1 LSKSLLFPYKFGNFV
16 LYLKMGKHFLKL
28 PKMGESVV
36 EATLTKWLKEVGD
49 PIDLDDIVV
58 EIATDKVDSDV
69 PSQVS
74 GVLIEKKFIENDVV
88 QVGEVMAV
96 IQTEGD
102 ESDDESD
109 VELEPLKEEKKE
121 TALPEAKTFSL
132 PDPLPEFGSVSK
144 MVEEAKSI
152 ISSETSYDN
161 SEFLSP
167 LVKSIVKA
175 EGLSQEEIKRIEGT
189 GKDNRITKKDVLAF
203 LDQIESLPIA
213 TKEKQTLLDSALATE
228 VSSIKKGADSDV
240 ISNSDGDQVIEMTR
254 MAKLTADH
262 MIRSK
267 QTSAHVQS
275 FIEAD
280 LTNLW
285 DWREKVKNEFLKREG
300 EKLTF
305 TPLMIKAL
313 IKALKDFPLLNS
325 SVTGDTI
332 VKRRAINIG
341 MAAAMDDGNL
351 IVPVIKNADHL
362 NLVGLAK
369 AVNDMAN
376 RSRTQKLKPEEVQ
389 GGTFTFTNIGNF
401 GSLTGTPIINQ
412 PQVGIV
418 AVGVIRKMPAV
429 IETNQGD
436 SIAIRKK
443 MIISHSYD
451 HRIINGAMGGQ
462 FIKSMVDYL
471 ENWDINYSI

>member
-1 LSKSLLFPYKFGNFV
+1 
-16 LYLKMGKHFLKL
+16 MGKYLLKL

-49 PIDLDDIVV
+49 PISVDDILV

-69 PSQVS
+69 PSEVS
-74 GVLIEKKFIENDVV
+74 GVLIEKKFAENDLVK
-88 QVGEVMAV
+88 VGEVMAV
-96 IQTEGD
+96 IQIEGED
-102 ESDDESD
+102 TKVEDIPEEIVESN
-109 VELEPLKEEKKE
+109 VAEKKDGEKELTPIPEVPMFTIEDLAFE
-121 TALPEAKTFSL
+121 TERKSNVSEKINKETKPSTQENHN
-132 PDPLPEFGSVSK
+132 EF
-144 MVEEAKSI
+144 
-152 ISSETSYDN
+152 Y
-161 SEFLSP
+161 SP
-167 LVKSIVKA
+167 LVKSIARA
-175 EGLSQEEIKRIEGT
+175 EGITEFELKQIEGT
-189 GKDNRITKKDVLAF
+189 GKDSRVTKKDILSYLSHRQDSSVSATKKASPLLSDDPDTNTSKLITQSPAISSSPTEG
-203 LDQIESLPIA
+203 DQI
-213 TKEKQTLLDSALATE
+213 
-228 VSSIKKGADSDV
+228 
-240 ISNSDGDQVIEMTR
+240 IEMNR

-280 LTNLW
+280 LTRLW
-285 DWREKVKNEFLKREG
+285 DWREKVKNKFLQREG

-305 TPLMIKAL
+305 TPLLITAL

-325 SVTGDTI
+325 SVEGDTI
-332 VKRRAINIG
+332 IQKKAINIG
-341 MAAAMDDGNL
+341 MAAAMADGNL
-351 IVPVIKNADHL
+351 IVPVIKNADHF
-362 NLVGLAK
+362 NMVGLAK
-369 AVNDMAN
+369 TVNDLAQRA
-376 RSRTQKLKPEEVQ
+376 RSQKLKPDEVQ

-429 IETNQGD
+429 IETSQGD

-462 FIKSMVDYL
+462 FIKSMADYL
-471 ENWDINYSI
+471 ENWDENYPT

>member
-1 LSKSLLFPYKFGNFV
+1 
-16 LYLKMGKHFLKL
+16 MGKHFLKL
-28 PKMGESVV
+28 PKMGESVA
-36 EATLTKWLKEVGD
+36 EATLTKWLKEVGEL
-49 PIDLDDIVV
+49 IEVDDIVV

-69 PSQVS
+69 PSEVN
-74 GVLIEKKFIENDVV
+74 GVLIEKKFAENEVV
-88 QVGEVMAV
+88 QVGEVMAI
-96 IQTEGD
+96 IQTESD
-102 ESDDESD
+102 EPDDAGIAK
-109 VELEPLKEEKKE
+109 LEPLKKIEKKE
-121 TALPEAKTFSL
+121 ISIPKVKTFSL
-132 PDPLPEFGSVSK
+132 PDPLPEFESVYKTLEDSK
-144 MVEEAKSI
+144 TMVSAD
-152 ISSETSYDN
+152 TSFNN

-175 EGLSQEEIKRIEGT
+175 EGLSQEEIKRIKGS
-189 GKDNRITKKDVLAF
+189 GKDNRITKNDLLTYLA
-203 LDQIESLPIA
+203 QRGSSASPVK
-213 TKEKQTLLDSALATE
+213 KEHIFVTPSDPSSTLSTTTPTA
-228 VSSIKKGADSDV
+228 SGV
-240 ISNSDGDQVIEMTR
+240 ISQADGNQFIEMSR

-275 FIEAD
+275 FIETD
-280 LTNLW
+280 MTHLW
-285 DWREKVKNEFLKREG
+285 DWREKVKDDFLQREG

-305 TPLMIKAL
+305 TPLLITAL

-325 SVTGDTI
+325 SMEGDTI
-332 VKRRAINIG
+332 IQKRDINIG
-341 MAAAMDDGNL
+341 MAAAMADGNL

-362 NLVGLAK
+362 NMVGLAK
-369 AVNDMAN
+369 SVNDLAH
-376 RSRTQKLKPEEVQ
+376 RARTQQLKPEEVQ

-429 IETNQGD
+429 IETSQGD

-451 HRIINGAMGGQ
+451 HRIINGALGGQ
-462 FIKSMVDYL
+462 FIKSMSDYL
-471 ENWDINYSI
+471 ENWDKDFSI

>member
-1 LSKSLLFPYKFGNFV
+1 
-16 LYLKMGKHFLKL
+16 MGKHFLKL
-28 PKMGESVV
+28 PKMGESVA
-36 EATLTKWLKEVGD
+36 EATLTKWLKEVGEL
-49 PIDLDDIVV
+49 IEVDDIVV

-69 PSQVS
+69 PSEVN
-74 GVLIEKKFIENDVV
+74 GVLIEKKFAENEVV
-88 QVGEVMAV
+88 QVGEVMAI
-96 IQTEGD
+96 IQTESD
-102 ESDDESD
+102 EPDDAGIAK
-109 VELEPLKEEKKE
+109 LEPLKKIEKKE
-121 TALPEAKTFSL
+121 ISIPKVKTFSL
-132 PDPLPEFGSVSK
+132 PDPLPEFESVYK
-144 MVEEAKSI
+144 TLEDAKTMVSAD
-152 ISSETSYDN
+152 TSFNN

-175 EGLSQEEIKRIEGT
+175 EGLSQEEIKRIKGS
-189 GKDNRITKKDVLAF
+189 GKDNRITKNDLLTYLA
-203 LDQIESLPIA
+203 QRGSSASPVK
-213 TKEKQTLLDSALATE
+213 KEHIFVTPSDPSSTLSTTTPNA
-228 VSSIKKGADSDV
+228 SGV
-240 ISNSDGDQVIEMTR
+240 ISQADGDQFIEMSR

-275 FIEAD
+275 FIETD
-280 LTNLW
+280 MTHLW
-285 DWREKVKNEFLKREG
+285 DWREKVKDDFLQREG

-305 TPLMIKAL
+305 TPLLITAL

-325 SVTGDTI
+325 SMEGDTI
-332 VKRRAINIG
+332 IQKRDINIG
-341 MAAAMDDGNL
+341 MAAAMADGNL

-362 NLVGLAK
+362 NMVGLAK
-369 AVNDMAN
+369 SVNDLAH
-376 RSRTQKLKPEEVQ
+376 RARTQQLKPEEVQ

-429 IETNQGD
+429 IETSQGD

-451 HRIINGAMGGQ
+451 HRIINGALGGQ
-462 FIKSMVDYL
+462 FIKSMSDYL
-471 ENWDINYSI
+471 ENWDKDFSI

>member
-1 LSKSLLFPYKFGNFV
+1 
-16 LYLKMGKHFLKL
+16 MGKHFLKL

-49 PIDLDDIVV
+49 PIEVDDIIV

-69 PSQVS
+69 PSEVS
-74 GVLIEKKFIENDVV
+74 GVLIEKKFSENDVV
-88 QVGEVMAV
+88 QVGEIMAV
-96 IQTEGD
+96 IQTDGEDSIVVSPPKEVPKEMGQVMIPPK
-102 ESDDESD
+102 
-109 VELEPLKEEKKE
+109 VEKEEQVQK
-121 TALPEAKTFSL
+121 TTIPEVPTFSL
-132 PDPLPEFGSVSK
+132 KESLP
-144 MVEEAKSI
+144 
-152 ISSETSYDN
+152 N
-161 SEFLSP
+161 SENIAESSVQDKKTTNPIPSTNHNEFYSP
-167 LVKSIVKA
+167 LVKNIARA
-175 EGLSQEEIKRIEGT
+175 EGLTEVELKQIEGT
-189 GKDNRITKKDVLAF
+189 GKNNRITKKDMLAYLAQRDKTPPVSTKEVAPNPIVTPTTAASKTF
-203 LDQIESLPIA
+203 FDNNATASPTSGGDQI
-213 TKEKQTLLDSALATE
+213 
-228 VSSIKKGADSDV
+228 
-240 ISNSDGDQVIEMTR
+240 IEMSR

-285 DWREKVKNEFLKREG
+285 DWREKAKGEFLKREG

-305 TPLMIKAL
+305 TPLLITAL

-325 SVTGDTI
+325 SVQGDTI
-332 VKRRAINIG
+332 VQKKEINIG
-341 MAAAMDDGNL
+341 MAAAMADGNL

-362 NLVGLAK
+362 NMVGLAK
-369 AVNDMAN
+369 AVNDLAQRARM
-376 RSRTQKLKPEEVQ
+376 QQLKPDEVQ
-389 GGTFTFTNIGNF
+389 DGTFTFTNIGNF

-412 PQVGIV
+412 PQVGII

-429 IETNQGD
+429 IETSQGD

-462 FIKSMVDYL
+462 FIKSMADYL
-471 ENWDINYSI
+471 ENWDKNYPI

>member
-1 LSKSLLFPYKFGNFV
+1 
-16 LYLKMGKHFLKL
+16 MGKHFLKL
-28 PKMGESVV
+28 PKMGESVA
-36 EATLTKWLKEVGD
+36 EATLTKWLKEVGEL
-49 PIDLDDIVV
+49 IEVDDIVV

-69 PSQVS
+69 PSEVN
-74 GVLIEKKFIENDVV
+74 GVLIEKKFAENEVV
-88 QVGEVMAV
+88 QVGEVMAI
-96 IQTEGD
+96 IQTESD
-102 ESDDESD
+102 EPDDAGIAK
-109 VELEPLKEEKKE
+109 LEPLKKIEKKE
-121 TALPEAKTFSL
+121 ISIPKVKTFSL
-132 PDPLPEFGSVSK
+132 PDPLPEFESVYK
-144 MVEEAKSI
+144 TLENAKTIVSAD
-152 ISSETSYDN
+152 TSFNN

-175 EGLSQEEIKRIEGT
+175 EGLSQEEIKRIKGS
-189 GKDNRITKKDVLAF
+189 GKDNRITKNDLLTYLA
-203 LDQIESLPIA
+203 QRGSSASPVK
-213 TKEKQTLLDSALATE
+213 KEHIFVTPNDPSSTLSTTTPTA
-228 VSSIKKGADSDV
+228 SGV
-240 ISNSDGDQVIEMTR
+240 ISQADGDQFIEMSR

-275 FIEAD
+275 FIETD
-280 LTNLW
+280 MTHLW
-285 DWREKVKNEFLKREG
+285 DWREKVKDDFLQREG

-305 TPLMIKAL
+305 TPLLITAL

-325 SVTGDTI
+325 SMEGDTI
-332 VKRRAINIG
+332 IQKRDINIG
-341 MAAAMDDGNL
+341 MAAAMADGNL

-362 NLVGLAK
+362 NMVGLAK
-369 AVNDMAN
+369 SVNDLAH
-376 RSRTQKLKPEEVQ
+376 RARTQQLKPEEVQ

-429 IETNQGD
+429 IETSQGD

-451 HRIINGAMGGQ
+451 HRIINGALGGQ
-462 FIKSMVDYL
+462 FIKSMSDYL
-471 ENWDINYSI
+471 ENWDKDFSI

>member
-1 LSKSLLFPYKFGNFV
+1 
-16 LYLKMGKHFLKL
+16 MGKYFLKL

-36 EATLTKWLKEVGD
+36 EATLTKWLKEEGESVEVE
-49 PIDLDDIVV
+49 DIVV

-69 PSQVS
+69 PSEVS
-74 GVLIEKKFIENDVV
+74 GVLIEKKFAENEVV

-102 ESDDESD
+102 ETE
-109 VELEPLKEEKKE
+109 VEPALEVEPPKEKIEVSIPK
-121 TALPEAKTFSL
+121 AKTLSL
-132 PDPLPEFGSVSK
+132 PDPLPEFESVSK
-144 MVEEAKSI
+144 TVEDAKAMVSPQ
-152 ISSETSYDN
+152 TSGNN

-175 EGLSQEEIKRIEGT
+175 EGLSQVELKRIKGS
-189 GKDNRITKKDVLAF
+189 GKDNRITKKDILAYLAQRGSSF
-203 LDQIESLPIA
+203 HTTL
-213 TKEKQTLLDSALATE
+213 EKQTSE
-228 VSSIKKGADSDV
+228 SSNPSSPIYSTKTTTGSGI
-240 ISNSDGDQVIEMTR
+240 ISKSDGDQIIEMTR

-280 LTNLW
+280 MTNLW
-285 DWREKVKNEFLKREG
+285 DWREKVKNEFLEREG

-305 TPLMIKAL
+305 TPLLITAL

-325 SVTGDTI
+325 SVEGDTI
-332 VKRRAINIG
+332 IQKRAINIG
-341 MAAAMDDGNL
+341 MAAAMADGNL

-362 NLVGLAK
+362 NMVGLAK
-369 AVNDMAN
+369 AVNDLAH
-376 RSRTQKLKPEEVQ
+376 RARIQQLKPEEVQ
-389 GGTFTFTNIGNF
+389 EGTFTFTNIGNF

-429 IETNQGD
+429 IETSQGD

-462 FIKSMVDYL
+462 FIKSMADYL
-471 ENWDINYSI
+471 ENWDKDLSI